1 MKKKSIFMK
10 LALSVFIITSLI
22 MSCSPNDSDSDND
35 ENQITSII
43 LSSNTNEG
51 LVNDAITFTLKDN
64 RGNNVTVD
72 AAITIDGSAL
82 NSNPYTFTQKG
93 VYTIVASHSD
103 LTSNTLSIT
112 IDQEESITLSFSSNP
127 ATDNKEV
134 DFIVINNLGNDVT
147 SSTTITV
154 ASAEVTNPYMF
165 PAIGN
170 YVVEAAY
177 NGFTDSQAITVA
189 KGYTK
194 KALLEDFTGTWCPN
208 CPPAAS
214 AVASVVAGDSNVFG
228 IGYHFGDP
236 MEITETIYWTDNY
249 NVTGFPT
256 VYVNGPDTR
265 WNFPSQSQII
275 SELNEGATLGLA
287 LDAEIVGGMLNIE
300 VKVGFNQIPSEELQL
315 MIYLAEDN
323 VTSSSAQQGSSQ
335 GVDYVHRDVLREV
348 YTNQL
353 GDAIAAGSISLTSN
367 YTRTFTGLTLPNNI
381 DDMSEL
387 KVIAFVRNTY
397 TKTFTDY
404 FGTVH
409 TSSPHYDIYNV
420 QEVHMGESIDFD

>member
-1 MKKKSIFMK
+1 M
-10 LALSVFIITSLI
+10 
-22 MSCSPNDSDSDND
+22 
-35 ENQITSII
+35 
-43 LSSNTNEG
+43 
-51 LVNDAITFTLKDN
+51 
-64 RGNNVTVD
+64 
-72 AAITIDGSAL
+72 
-82 NSNPYTFTQKG
+82 
-93 VYTIVASHSD
+93 
-103 LTSNTLSIT
+103 
-112 IDQEESITLSFSSNP
+112 
-127 ATDNKEV
+127 
-134 DFIVINNLGNDVT
+134 
-147 SSTTITV
+147 
-154 ASAEVTNPYMF
+154 
-165 PAIGN
+165 
-170 YVVEAAY
+170 
-177 NGFTDSQAITVA
+177 
-189 KGYTK
+189 
-194 KALLEDFTGTWCPN
+194 
-208 CPPAAS
+208 
-214 AVASVVAGDSNVFG
+214 
-228 IGYHFGDP
+228 
-236 MEITETIYWTDNY
+236 
-249 NVTGFPT
+249 
-256 VYVNGPDTR
+256 NGPDTR

-275 SELNEGATLGLA
+275 SELNEDATLGLA

-335 GVDYVHRDVLREV
+335 GVDYVHRDVLRKV

-353 GDAIAAGSISLTSN
+353 GDAIEAGSISLTSN